1 MGSQRQQ
8 RFHVTELEDD
18 DGNTEFQYNKDSKT
32 MKDLISCTHFLQAF
46 LEYSPWRANRIF
58 VTLQTVLK
66 EAMKIKGCN
75 NIKIPHLNKQRL
87 EREDRLPLQ
96 IPCEPSLLAEAIAN
110 LPA

>member
-1 MGSQRQQ
+1 M
-8 RFHVTELEDD
+8 
-18 DGNTEFQYNKDSKT
+18 
-32 MKDLISCTHFLQAF
+32 
-46 LEYSPWRANRIF
+46 IF

-75 NIKIPHLNKQRL
+75 KIKIPHMNKQRL

-96 IPCEPSLLAEAIAN
+96 VPCEASLLAEALAV

>member
-1 MGSQRQQ
+1 MFCRHSWSTVHGKA
-8 RFHVTELEDD
+8 
-18 DGNTEFQYNKDSKT
+18 NK
-32 MKDLISCTHFLQAF
+32 L
-46 LEYSPWRANRIF
+46 F

-75 NIKIPHLNKQRL
+75 NIKIPHMQKQRL

-96 IPCEPSLLAEAIAN
+96 ITCEASLLAEALAI

>member
-1 MGSQRQQ
+1 M
-8 RFHVTELEDD
+8 
-18 DGNTEFQYNKDSKT
+18 
-32 MKDLISCTHFLQAF
+32 
-46 LEYSPWRANRIF
+46 EYSPQKANMIF

-75 NIKIPHLNKQRL
+75 KIKIPHMNKQIL

-96 IPCEPSLLAEAIAN
+96 VPCEASLLAEALAA